1 MILERNEQENN
12 NNISSLT
19 HSKSTLITKI
29 IIKPTEK
36 KPDIAR
42 SRTPIKGEY
51 AINNSKSIERSKT
64 PVPEKTSLNI
74 KLNKTEKEL
83 INDLKN
89 PKTPT
94 RTKIEKPVEKTPIK
108 IVEKKEVKTPMQ
120 VVKGGTTKSP
130 LIEIKKPVDKKTPIK
145 PVNERNSVISKEDN
159 KKEELKTNNKQK
171 TNETSNRI
179 DKRESVTK
187 NIQEKKGKD
196 QRKDSTIKNHS
207 ETKININTIINKV
220 DIKEDV
226 KNDNEIE
233 NKQLDIV
240 SCIENQELKIF
251 NLEKIM
257 ILKTPMILRKL
268 LRKLK
273 N

>member
-1 MILERNEQENN
+1 
-12 NNISSLT
+12 
-19 HSKSTLITKI
+19 
-29 IIKPTEK
+29 
-36 KPDIAR
+36 
-42 SRTPIKGEY
+42 
-51 AINNSKSIERSKT
+51 
-64 PVPEKTSLNI
+64 
-74 KLNKTEKEL
+74 
-83 INDLKN
+83 
-89 PKTPT
+89 
-94 RTKIEKPVEKTPIK
+94 
-108 IVEKKEVKTPMQ
+108 MQ